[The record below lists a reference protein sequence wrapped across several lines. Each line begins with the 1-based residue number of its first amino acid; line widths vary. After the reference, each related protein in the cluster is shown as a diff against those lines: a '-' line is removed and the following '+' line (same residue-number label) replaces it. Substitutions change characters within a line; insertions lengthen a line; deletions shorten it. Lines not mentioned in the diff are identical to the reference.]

1 MEAMGGSITARVRR
15 SGHKLPPHL
24 QSNRDLHLIHRPCFI
39 DNPYT
44 YTPLVYRHQTRA
56 NKTSILVQQGYQ
68 SKRHGTYGVLALAAA
83 ASSSSAQQIGWE
95 WPQQGTY
102 GAAAAV
108 HPCDE
113 FLRQPQ
119 CSPVAAPYYVR
130 RGQ

>member
-1 MEAMGGSITARVRR
+1 MEAMGGSITASVRR

-68 SKRHGTYGVLALAAA
+68 SKQHGTYGVLA
-83 ASSSSAQQIGWE
+83 
-95 WPQQGTY
+95 
-102 GAAAAV
+102 